1 MTATQVSAP
10 AGRELQTAVGAI
22 RATFPGR
29 RTWRTRDGDLAARK
43 GGCPPPGAHA
53 RGRSLAELTH
63 AIETVLTTG
72 LPPALA
78 PAEQAAL
85 GQLTAAATPLPVR
98 AICGATGLHLTATA
112 KSLASLRTRG
122 LATRHRRGRGWLCT
136 HATPAN
142 NTGERQPGGHDGLD
156 TRGGTNVHGVPDAD
170 GGHRPGGVREHDS
183 Q

>member
-22 RATFPGR
+22 RATFPGW

-98 AICGATGLHLTATA
+98 AICDATGLHLTATA
-112 KSLASLRTRG
+112 
-122 LATRHRRGRGWLCT
+122 
-136 HATPAN
+136 
-142 NTGERQPGGHDGLD
+142 
-156 TRGGTNVHGVPDAD
+156 
-170 GGHRPGGVREHDS
+170 
-183 Q
+183 